1 MVGRRADAGEYAE
14 RVNAAADLVDAG
26 VDVAEACRVLAS
38 RFGLSQRQARRYVER
53 AVHSGPVAAARVTTV
68 FTVKLPI
75 EVARQIREFA
85 KVSGQTISTVVSQAL
100 QEFLSRGAGQRTDR

>member
-1 MVGRRADAGEYAE
+1 MAGRRADAGEYAE

-26 VDVAEACRVLAS
+26 VGVAEAVRLLAA

-53 AVHSGPVAAARVTTV
+53 AADSGPVAAAQVTTV

-75 EVARQIREFA
+75 EVAGQIRDYA
-85 KVSGQTISTVVSQAL
+85 KVSGQTISVVVSQAL
-100 QEFLSRGAGQRTDR
+100 QEFLSRGAGQRAGR

>member
-1 MVGRRADAGEYAE
+1 MAGRRADAGEYAE

-26 VDVAEACRVLAS
+26 VGVAEACRVLAS

-53 AVHSGPVAAARVTTV
+53 AVDSGPVAAVRVTTV

-75 EVARQIREFA
+75 DLARQIREYA
-85 KVSGQTISTVVSQAL
+85 KVSGQTISAVVSQAL
-100 QEFLSRGAGQRTDR
+100 QEFLSRGAAQRTDR